1 MIKFKKNIRKEK
13 KRKRFMAEYVYKIK
27 GTIENEV
34 VIEFDYL
41 RVDIMRKG

>member
-1 MIKFKKNIRKEK
+1 
-13 KRKRFMAEYVYKIK
+13 MAEYVYKIR
-27 GTIENEV
+27 GTIENKV